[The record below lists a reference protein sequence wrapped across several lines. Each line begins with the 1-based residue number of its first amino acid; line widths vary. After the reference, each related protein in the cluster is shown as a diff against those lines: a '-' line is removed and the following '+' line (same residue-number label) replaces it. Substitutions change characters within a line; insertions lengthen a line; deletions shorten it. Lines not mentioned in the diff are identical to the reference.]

1 MARQKLKS
9 LITCFTPDGDY
20 FAVLSPSGVVKIW
33 NTKSGSLVAEWKQ
46 TDAPSEPSISCMAC
60 SFIGKKRRKE
70 HGTCLLAVGSN
81 AGEVFAVDVFTGEEK
96 WKSSGCHADG
106 IVGLSFT
113 NRGRILHT
121 VGNDGIASE
130 MNSESG
136 EVVRTFKVSKTH
148 ISSSASC
155 DEQLL
160 AIASGKI
167 RIFRW
172 ESGKELLKFSAD
184 GGLVQRV
191 SITHEA
197 KAIVTSGSDEK
208 HLQVWKC
215 DLSSGTVSKGPVLS
229 MRHPSLAFE
238 CNNGANGEDGLVVLS
253 VSESGVAD
261 MWNLKAITEEEVTP
275 TKVTVRASKGD
286 MDLQN
291 SGIASRLL
299 IMAARLHHLDTEG
312 RVTALIV
319 YGSPD
324 NPRFS
329 LVDVSNP
336 GEDIVI
342 TADDETKKT
351 SEIVQGNGLHER
363 VLEEVAVPNQNKIP
377 NKKRAASDLDLAD
390 TENLV
395 DYDISRG
402 EPLDGSQT
410 DDDLDEPTMGEKLAS
425 LNLLENKEVKS
436 LEEKESSQLAKPP
449 SADSVHVLLKQ
460 ALHADDRALIINC
473 LFTQNQKVIANSVS
487 MLNPADVL
495 KLLDSLI
502 SIIQSRG
509 TVLACAIPWLRSLL
523 LQQASVIMSQESS
536 LVALNSLYQ
545 LIESRVSTFQPAL
558 QLSCCLD
565 LLYAAQ
571 NADDG
576 FDENGTTTPAGLEDT
591 DESEEEDEAEDAM
604 ETDQEGSDHREP
616 FNDVS
621 DIEGSDDD
629 LGFD

>member
-20 FAVLSPSGVVKIW
+20 FAVLSPSGIVKIW

-46 TDAPSEPSISCMAC
+46 TDAPSEASISCMAC

-96 WKSSGCHADG
+96 WKSPGCHAE
-106 IVGLSFT
+106 
-113 NRGRILHT
+113 GRILHT

-136 EVVRTFKVSKTH
+136 EV
-148 ISSSASC
+148 
-155 DEQLL
+155 
-160 AIASGKI
+160 GP
-167 RIFRW
+167 
-172 ESGKELLKFSAD
+172 
-184 GGLVQRV
+184 VQRV

-215 DLSSGTVSKGPVLS
+215 DLSSGAVSKGPVLS

-324 NPRFS
+324 YPRFS

-363 VLEEVAVPNQNKIP
+363 VLEEVAVPNQNKKP

-436 LEEKESSQLAKPP
+436 LEEKESSQLTKPP

-460 ALHADDRALIINC
+460 ALHADDRARIINC

-509 TVLACAIPWLRSLL
+509 AVLACAIPWLRSLL

-545 LIESRVSTFQPAL
+545 LIESRISTFQPAL

-565 LLYAAQ
+565 LLYAAT
-571 NADDG
+571 ADDG

-591 DESEEEDEAEDAM
+591 DESGEEDESEDAM
-604 ETDQEGSDHREP
+604 ETDQEGGDDREA
-616 FNDVS
+616 FNGIS